1 MYTLERRRALGILL
15 LQLRLMV
22 KKGIVISTVKERVP
36 DLYWSNKKGVF
47 RARLSA
53 KFSTCES
60 TKPKEFSATRK
71 QPHTKPHTK
80 LHTKVVQGEQGS
92 S

>member
-1 MYTLERRRALGILL
+1 MKSIRNLIITAKAYG
-15 LQLRLMV
+15 

-36 DLYWSNKKGVF
+36 DLYWSNRKGVF

-71 QPHTKPHTK
+71 QPHTKAA
-80 LHTKVVQGEQGS
+80 TKVVQGEQGS